1 MATWWKGSCAE
12 WGDYCAFSGRRYSS
26 TGSSST
32 ERVFRLLAQFENPEL
47 PDLVGSGLARVGDV
61 AIELGLG
68 PSGRGFPEFEVG
80 QCLFAGPPFGVKAGI
95 DHQTR
100 GAEEFEAQV
109 ALQRLK
115 SADSPVD
122 ITQDYR
128 KYARSSRRL
137 KQK

>member
-1 MATWWKGSCAE
+1 MA
-12 WGDYCAFSGRRYSS
+12 DF
-26 TGSSST
+26 
-32 ERVFRLLAQFENPEL
+32 
-47 PDLVGSGLARVGDV
+47 VGAGLAGVGNV
-61 AIELGLG
+61 AVEFGLG

-100 GAEEFEAQV
+100 GAEEIETQV

-115 SADSPVD
+115 SADSAVD

-128 KYARSSRRL
+128 HKDFLSVRRFLHVDPANVARLWGTEPNSGHCTVRS
-137 KQK
+137 